1 MAALDQAI
9 TWSSRHGNPQ
19 GLIHHSDHGVQ
30 YISTLY
36 STHLTEA
43 GIQASTGTVG
53 DSHDNALAETLNGA
67 YKTELIKRVQP
78 FDTVETLQQATFDW
92 ASWWNTERL
101 HEYLHHHTPA
111 EAEAEYYQQQAV
123 QTVVK
128 NQQTSMNK
136 NQSTSNN
143 ARKNNETTHKNSTNN
158 VSNPPC
164 WRRCCPLFVLGFE
177 VDWFLFYPIQL
188 LLKRPIRRPIKSVS
202 NHLKPLYAYS
212 RKPEESALLQQKTPF
227 RKEWRFHS
235 GGAAGN

>member
-1 MAALDQAI
+1 MDTRERWQAEEEHDEHI
-9 TWSSRHGNPQ
+9 RLFN
-19 GLIHHSDHGVQ
+19 
-30 YISTLY
+30 
-36 STHLTEA
+36 
-43 GIQASTGTVG
+43 QAEE
-53 DSHDNALAETLNGA
+53 LLND
-67 YKTELIKRVQP
+67 YR
-78 FDTVETLQQATFDW
+78 QQACKDTGNLVDYVQSFYHDLPYGAAGTLSDQFQQNFEEYTTG
-92 ASWWNTERL
+92 ASD
-101 HEYLHHHTPA
+101 
-111 EAEAEYYQQQAV
+111 
-123 QTVVK
+123 
-128 NQQTSMNK
+128 NK
-136 NQSTSNN
+136 PNNSTNN

-227 RKEWRFHS
+227 RKEWRFHN